1 MGVRRTGT
9 PGEKI
14 QERSWFLQT
23 ATSRTFSRL
32 RWHRC
37 NHRSAKDRAAQV
49 HRDNVDVRLL
59 GTERQRRR
67 YARNANEK
75 CTESRDVDN
84 EGSGAVKGDRRPLS
98 RCLSRPRFRDH
109 SVTRYLRD
117 ALEPE
122 DGSHPERHRSVACA
136 LGACPGIS
144 TPSTE
149 RPLSGNGE
157 SGQATPPP
165 LAPPY
170 LPPAP
175 SPPIASPCTAHRA
188 ENRQV
193 QGRQGPWDRLRHRT
207 GTALQRR
214 QCGPLW
220 PRTSVQARSGLPRF
234 GRRQLVVHHAV
245 DLVPREPRHRV

>member
-9 PGEKI
+9 PGEKS

-37 NHRSAKDRAAQV
+37 DHRSAKDCVAQV

-59 GTERQRRR
+59 GTERQRRC

-84 EGSGAVKGDRRPLS
+84 EGSGVVKGDRRPLS

-165 LAPPY
+165 PSPHPTSPPPPHPPLPPRAPPTGREIGRCRAGKGRGTGCDTGRERHCKGDNV
-170 LPPAP
+170 AP
-175 SPPIASPCTAHRA
+175 SGRAPQCKRAAAFLASGVASSWSTMP
-188 ENRQV
+188 
-193 QGRQGPWDRLRHRT
+193 
-207 GTALQRR
+207 
-214 QCGPLW
+214 
-220 PRTSVQARSGLPRF
+220 
-234 GRRQLVVHHAV
+234 
-245 DLVPREPRHRV
+245 